1 MRIFGNLSALSVLA
15 GATALTPLFATP
27 ALGQNQPQSSN
38 AAENNNRVEEIIVT
52 AQKRAENVQNVP
64 ISITAVSAEELKN
77 RSVSQISDL
86 QSATPNVTFSTTA
99 QGTLA
104 STVGIRGLR
113 NANIELVNDQP
124 AAIYI
129 DDVYQSTAIGSMSF
143 LGPDVE
149 RIEVLR
155 GPQGTLFGRNTIG
168 GAVSIHTKRP
178 DLDNFNG
185 RVMAGAGNHGLVE
198 GQGMLNIPLVKD
210 AVALRFNLGYRDD
223 NGFAKETTYGRRLGQ
238 SKQVYARGQ
247 LRLRPT
253 DSLDINITGDY
264 VDARTDGNL
273 LQPVFL
279 TVSNPVFASPFN
291 PAGLS
296 PAYRELG
303 LAYLGRFPT
312 LADAATIQSQFFSC
326 GGGPKPTLGNR
337 CWSPSPTNPRT
348 TTGPFFRAAS
358 MGDISRYREWGVS
371 GNIEY
376 QLTDNLQ
383 VKSITAYRDFYH
395 DSPKDY
401 DGTVPILLFSRATPE
416 GRTFTQELQA
426 NGNVLDNKLKFT
438 LGSYYYRFKGIERG
452 TNTAVPL
459 LTAAFGF
466 GDTVANYIENHIDNK
481 SLGFFGQGTFAVTD
495 RLNVT
500 GGLRY
505 TKEDKKVDITQFGS
519 RPLIPGLFPNGLACT
534 LPIPPAGSDAN
545 PALCVDNE
553 ALHYHSWDWTAGA
566 DYKVADHIML
576 YARAAKGFQAGGIN
590 QRSTVG
596 VPFVKYLPM
605 TAINYEI
612 GAKADLFDRTV
623 RINVSA
629 FQTNVKNFQRPVP
642 ATFFVNGSAVAV
654 VATINAATARIRG
667 IEGELTLIPFEGAR
681 ISAQIGLTDP
691 KWKKFLATGPA
702 GPNTLDLSKSDFQ
715 QISKVTFG
723 ISPSYTLPVEFG
735 EIHFQLDYVYQ
746 SRQNLQPALAFPRDQ
761 ELPVPGMIQK
771 GFGLLNGRI
780 AAQVGKDTEIAVW
793 GKNITDKRYFTGGL
807 NLAGSLGF
815 ADATVGN
822 PRTFGIQIS
831 HNF

>member
-1 MRIFGNLSALSVLA
+1 MAWNRSSSLVTLA
-15 GATALTPLFATP
+15 AATMLTPFSAGVAFA
-27 ALGQNQPQSSN
+27 Q
-38 AAENNNRVEEIIVT
+38 AADDKGGLEEIVVT
-52 AQKRAENVQNVP
+52 AQKRQESVQTVP
-64 ISITAVSAEELKN
+64 ISITAVSAQELQN
-77 RSVSQISDL
+77 RSVSQLSDL
-86 QSATPNVTFSTTA
+86 QSVTPNVTFSTTA

-104 STVGIRGLR
+104 TTVGIRGLR
-113 NANIELVNDQP
+113 NSNIELVNDQP

-149 RIEVLR
+149 RVEVLR

-178 DLDNFNG
+178 ELDDFSG
-185 RVMAGAGNHGLVE
+185 RLMAGAGNHGLVE

-210 AVALRFNLGYRDD
+210 MVGLRFNLGYRDD
-223 NGFAKETTYGRRLGQ
+223 NGFATDRTYGRRLGQ

-247 LRLRPT
+247 LLIRAT
-253 DSLDINITGDY
+253 DTLDINITGDY

-273 LQPVFL
+273 LQPVYL
-279 TVSNPVFASPFN
+279 TVSNPVFASAFN
-291 PAGLS
+291 PNGLS
-296 PAYRELG
+296 PAYQELG

-312 LADAATIQSQFFSC
+312 LADAATIQSRFFAC
-326 GGGPKPTLGNR
+326 GGGPKPTLGDK
-337 CWSPSPTNPRT
+337 CWSPSLTNPRT
-348 TTGPFFRAAS
+348 TTGPFFRAAT
-358 MGDISRYREWGVS
+358 MGDISVYREWGVA
-371 GNIEY
+371 GNIEF
-376 QLTDNLQ
+376 QLTDDIQ

-401 DGTVPILLFSRATPE
+401 DGAEPILLWSRATPE
-416 GRTFTQELQA
+416 GNTFTQELQL
-426 NGNVLDNKLKFT
+426 NGNVLDNRLKYT

-459 LTAAFGF
+459 LTTAFGF
-466 GDTVANYIENHIDNK
+466 GDTVANYLENRVDNK

-495 RLNVT
+495 QLNFT

-505 TKEDKKVDITQFGS
+505 TKEDKKVSITQFGS
-519 RPLIPGLFPNGLACT
+519 RPLIPGVFPNGLACT

-545 PALCVDNE
+545 PALCIDRQ
-553 ALHYHSWDWTAGA
+553 ALHYNSWDWTVGA
-566 DYKVADHIML
+566 DYTPTDGILL

-605 TAINYEI
+605 TAINYEV

-623 RINVSA
+623 RINISA
-629 FQTNVKNFQRPVP
+629 FQTDVKNFQRPVP

-667 IEGELTLIPFEGAR
+667 VEAELTVIPFEGAR
-681 ISAQIGLTDP
+681 ISAQVGITDP

-715 QISKVTFG
+715 QISKFTFG
-723 ISPSYTLPVEFG
+723 ISPSYTLPTSWG
-735 EIHFQLDYVYQ
+735 EMHFQLDYVYQ
-746 SRQNLQPALAFPRDQ
+746 SRQNLQPSLAFPRDQ
-761 ELPVPGMIQK
+761 ELPVPAMIQD
-771 GFGLLNGRI
+771 GYGLLNGRI
-780 AAQVGKDTEIAVW
+780 AARVGSDTEIAVW
-793 GKNITDKRYFTGGL
+793 AKNITDKRYFTGGL

-815 ADATVGN
+815 AGATVGN
-822 PRTFGIQIS
+822 PRTFGVQIS

>member
-1 MRIFGNLSALSVLA
+1 MRILGNLSPLAALA
-15 GATALTPLFATP
+15 GATALTPLLATP

-38 AAENNNRVEEIIVT
+38 TAESDSRIEEIVVT
-52 AQKRAENVQNVP
+52 AQKRAENVQDVP
-64 ISITAVSAEELKN
+64 ISITAISAEELQN
-77 RSVSQISDL
+77 RSVSQLSDL

-113 NANIELVNDQP
+113 NSNIELVNDQP

-178 DLDNFNG
+178 QLDDFNG
-185 RVMAGAGNHGLVE
+185 RLMVGAGNHGLVE
-198 GQGMLNIPLVKD
+198 GQGMLNIPLLKD

-247 LRLRPT
+247 LRFRPSDT
-253 DSLDINITGDY
+253 LDINITGDY

-279 TVSNPVFASPFN
+279 TVSHPAFVSPFN
-291 PAGLS
+291 PIGFS

-303 LAYLGRFPT
+303 LNYLGRFPT
-312 LADAATIQSQFFSC
+312 LADAAAVQSQFFSC
-326 GGGPKPTLGNR
+326 GGGPKPTFQPR

-348 TTGPFFRAAS
+348 TTGPFFRAAT
-358 MGDISRYREWGVS
+358 MGDISVYREWGVS

-376 QLTDNLQ
+376 ELTDDLQ
-383 VKSITAYRDFYH
+383 VKSITSYRDFYH

-401 DGTVPILLFSRATPE
+401 DGAQPILLWSRATPE
-416 GRTFTQELQA
+416 GNTFTQELQL
-426 NGNVLDNKLKFT
+426 NGNVFDDRLKYT

-452 TNTAVPL
+452 TNTAVPA
-459 LTAAFGF
+459 LTAAFGLA
-466 GDTVANYIENHIDNK
+466 DTVANYLENRVDNK
-481 SLGFFGQGTFAVTD
+481 SLGFFGQVTFAVTD
-495 RLNVT
+495 RLNLT

-505 TKEDKKVDITQFGS
+505 TNEDKKVGITQFGS
-519 RPLIPGLFPNGLACT
+519 RSITPATPNGLACT
-534 LPIPPAGSDAN
+534 LPIPPAGSNAD
-545 PALCVDNE
+545 PALCIDNE
-553 ALHYHSWDWTAGA
+553 TLNYDSWDWTAGA
-566 DYKVADHIML
+566 DYKPTDDILL
-576 YARAAKGFQAGGIN
+576 YVRAAKGFQAGGIN

-612 GAKADLFDRTV
+612 GAKADLLDRIL

-629 FQTNVKNFQRPVP
+629 FQTDVKDYQRPVP
-642 ATFFVNGSAVAV
+642 ATFFVNGTAVAV
-654 VATINAATARIRG
+654 VATINAATVRIRG
-667 IEGELTLIPFEGAR
+667 LEGEVTLIPFEGAR

-691 KWKKFLATGPA
+691 KYKKFLATGPG
-702 GPNTLDLSKSDFQ
+702 GPNTLDLSQSDFQ
-715 QISKVTFG
+715 QISKVTYG

-771 GFGLLNGRI
+771 GYGLLNGRI
-780 AAQVGKDTEIAVW
+780 AARVGEDTEIAVW

-815 ADATVGN
+815 ANATVGN
-822 PRTFGIQIS
+822 PRTFGVQIS

>member
-1 MRIFGNLSALSVLA
+1 MRILGKLSPLAVLA
-15 GATALTPLFATP
+15 GATALTPLLATP
-27 ALGQNQPQSSN
+27 ALGQNLPQSSN
-38 AAENNNRVEEIIVT
+38 TAESDSRIEEIVVT
-52 AQKRAENVQNVP
+52 AQKRAENVQDVP
-64 ISITAVSAEELKN
+64 ISITAVSAEELRN
-77 RSVSQISDL
+77 RSVSQLSDL

-113 NANIELVNDQP
+113 NSNIELVNDQP

-149 RIEVLR
+149 RVEVLR

-168 GAVSIHTKRP
+168 GAVSVHTKRP
-178 DLDNFNG
+178 QLDDFNG
-185 RVMAGAGNHGLVE
+185 RLMVGAGNHGLVE
-198 GQGMLNIPLVKD
+198 GQGMLNIPLLKD

-247 LRLRPT
+247 LRFRPS
-253 DSLDINITGDY
+253 DRLDINITGDY

-279 TVSNPVFASPFN
+279 TVSHPAFVSPFN
-291 PAGLS
+291 PVGFS

-303 LAYLGRFPT
+303 LNYLGRFPT
-312 LADAATIQSQFFSC
+312 LADADAVQSQFFSC
-326 GGGPKPTLGNR
+326 GGGPRPTLQPR

-348 TTGPFFRAAS
+348 TTGPFFRAAT
-358 MGDISRYREWGVS
+358 MGDISVYREWGFS

-376 QLTDNLQ
+376 ELADDLQ

-401 DGTVPILLFSRATPE
+401 DGAQPILLWSRATPE
-416 GRTFTQELQA
+416 GNTFTQELQL
-426 NGNVLDNKLKFT
+426 NGNVFDDRLKYT

-452 TNTAVPL
+452 TNTAVPA
-459 LTAAFGF
+459 LTTAFGLA
-466 GDTVANYIENHIDNK
+466 DTVANYLENRVDNK
-481 SLGFFGQGTFAVTD
+481 SLGFFGQTTFAVTD
-495 RLNVT
+495 RLNLT

-505 TKEDKKVDITQFGS
+505 TKENKKVGITQFGS
-519 RPLIPGLFPNGLACT
+519 RSITPATPNGLACT
-534 LPIPPAGSDAN
+534 LPIPPAGSNAD
-545 PALCVDNE
+545 PALCIDNQT
-553 ALHYHSWDWTAGA
+553 LKYDSWDWTVGA
-566 DYKVADHIML
+566 DYKPTDDIMI

-612 GAKADLFDRTV
+612 GAKADLLDRIL

-629 FQTNVKNFQRPVP
+629 FQTDVKDYQRPVP
-642 ATFFVNGSAVAV
+642 ATFFVNGTAVAV
-654 VATINAATARIRG
+654 VATINAATVRIRG
-667 IEGELTLIPFEGAR
+667 LEGEVTLIPFEGAR

-691 KWKKFLATGPA
+691 KYKKFLATGPG
-702 GPNTLDLSKSDFQ
+702 GPNTLDLSQSDFQ
-715 QISKVTFG
+715 QISKVTYG

-771 GFGLLNGRI
+771 GYGLLNGRV
-780 AAQVGKDTEIAVW
+780 AARVGEDTEIAVW

-815 ADATVGN
+815 ANATVGN